1 MLHLLYFL
9 TTENEYYNT
18 DCTNYCGILQIRSMV
33 IQLFNEKHD
42 RANTAKPNKTSAAAC
57 SDC

>member
-1 MLHLLYFL
+1 MLHFL

-18 DCTNYCGILQIRSMV
+18 DCTNYCGILQKRSMV
-33 IQLFNEKHD
+33 IQFCNEKHD
-42 RANTAKPNKTSAAAC
+42 RANTEKPNKTSAAAC